1 MTQTKKKINTKKFQ
15 LIPRPLLFPK
25 RRGEKKDQKF
35 PPLFLKERGQ
45 GVSFRMST
53 KCRGEF

>member
-1 MTQTKKKINTKKFQ
+1 MTKTKKTNDCKKYQ

-35 PPLFLKERGQ
+35 PPLFLKERGA
-45 GVSFRMST
+45 
-53 KCRGEF
+53 RGEFEDIDQT